1 MGDLLGAL
9 RSRLASWKEGTLEP
23 DLRQHPEVRSRFRT
37 GSGESE
43 ARTLYTPLDS
53 RVRDEASYL
62 EHLGF
67 PGEYPFTRGRSP
79 SGHRTFPWKLGFYSG
94 FGNPADANKRIRQLA
109 EAGTSYVTLALDLPS
124 QCGYDP
130 DHPLAAGEVGRV
142 GVCLTSLQDALEV
155 LDGVPLERVGT
166 GTVGNCIEPIMV
178 GMFSAVAEQHGL
190 DPGSVHVTLQN
201 DPLKEY
207 TGRGTYIIPIDPAVE
222 LAADVTEFCVRNRRN
237 WIPQYAC
244 STQLRWGGVNASEE
258 MAFGIANFLTYV
270 DRAVARGLRPEEVVP
285 RTEGVHMTIDNDF
298 FEEVAKLRAT
308 RRLWAR
314 IARERYK
321 TDDPRVLAL
330 KLTIFTGAHR
340 MTAQQPLNNITRNA
354 THVLAALLGGVERI
368 STPAYDE
375 ALALPTEEST
385 RVANLT
391 KLILLYE
398 NGITNTVDPLA
409 GSYYV
414 EHLTDELEGK
424 AETLLAQV
432 QAMGGAVQAIESG
445 FYEAAMLRGMKTQ
458 QEEIERGARTVIGVN
473 AYQLDRPERFELFQ
487 ADERYER
494 MQRERVVRLRRERD
508 NRAVSAGLSDLRAV
522 LRRKKAGE
530 LVNSV
535 PAFST
540 CVSAYAT
547 MAEMCGVMRE
557 VYGEYTPSFPLA
569 TLSRA

>member
-1 MGDLLGAL
+1 MGDLFGAL
-9 RSRLASWKEGTLEP
+9 RDRLASWKERTLAP
-23 DLRQHPEVRSRFRT
+23 DLARHPEIRPRFPT
-37 GSGESE
+37 GSGEAE
-43 ARTLYTPLDS
+43 AKTVYTPLDT
-53 RVRDEASYL
+53 RVGDAAGYL
-62 EHLGF
+62 EHLGL
-67 PGEYPFTRGRSP
+67 PGEYPYTRGRTA

-142 GVCLTSLQDALEV
+142 GVSIASLQDVEEV
-155 LDGVPLERVGT
+155 LDGVPLDRIGT

-178 GMFSAVAEQHGL
+178 GMFSAVAEKHGL

-201 DPLKEY
+201 DPIKEY
-207 TGRGTYIIPIDPAVE
+207 TGRGTYIVPLEPAVE
-222 LAADVTEFCVRNRRN
+222 LAADVTEFCIKHRRN

-244 STQLRWGGVNASEE
+244 TTQLRWGGVSASEE

-270 DRAVARGLRPEEVVP
+270 DRAVARGLSPQEVIP
-285 RTEGVHMTIDNDF
+285 RIEGVHMTIDNDF
-298 FEEVAKLRAT
+298 FEEIAKLRAT

-321 TDDPRVLAL
+321 TDDPRVVAL

-340 MTAQQPLNNITRNA
+340 LTAQQPLNNITRTA
-354 THVLAALLGGVERI
+354 VHTLAGLLGGVERI

-385 RVANLT
+385 RTANLT

-424 AETLLAQV
+424 AAALLEQV
-432 QAMGGAVQAIESG
+432 EAMGGAVAAIQAG
-445 FYEAAMLRGMKTQ
+445 FYETAMLRGMKQ
-458 QEEIERGARTVIGVN
+458 QQDEIERGVRTVIGVN
-473 AYQLDRPERFELFQ
+473 AYELDRSERFELFEV
-487 ADERYER
+487 DERYEKL
-494 MQRERVVRLRRERD
+494 QRERVVRLRRERD
-508 NRAVSAGLSDLRAV
+508 NRATSAALADLRAV
-522 LRRKKAGE
+522 LRRKAAGDQ
-530 LVNSV
+530 VNSI
-535 PAFST
+535 PAFSA
-540 CVSAYAT
+540 CVVAYAT
-547 MAEMCGVMRE
+547 MAEMCGIMRE
-557 VYGEYTPSFPLA
+557 VYGEYTPGFPLA
-569 TLSRA
+569 ALARA